1 MHDNTSLQDDFK
13 RICDNDTIFVEVLI
27 PLPIPKL
34 LTYSVSAGPVESTE
48 MVGCRV
54 AIPFQRNKVATGII
68 LNVHTNTPKYNVKS
82 IIKVLEEVPS
92 FNSVQ
97 IKFLKWLSS
106 YYMCEL
112 GEVLKAAMPT
122 ALTIDST
129 TLISLNRDNVS
140 LLESTSANLSNEI
153 YRDKFTASQI
163 NTNSLLDEE
172 LFIINHIKKK
182 REVPLSSLCLLKIP
196 DSNKKASKIIDEMLA
211 AKVLVSHEKIQ
222 EKYVPK
228 IARIVYLDKDYFRKD
243 KLDLLFQDLEK
254 NPKQLNILLEYFKH
268 VPINKTG
275 TDRANSLKSNLSNTV
290 NNEKVNKYS
299 GTSSKEMNKTN
310 TEITMLKTSDF
321 IDENSFKID
330 KKMPH
335 NKGGDSTKI
344 LKSHFNKDYLSSSAL
359 NTLIKKEIFIEEQC
373 IVSRLEFNAPK
384 VNASLPLTKEQKK
397 VLEEIYGH
405 FNNDKITLLHG
416 VTGSGK
422 TEIYVSMIKE
432 VVHAGGEVLMLMPE
446 IALTTHMVMRLR
458 RIFGNDM
465 NVFHSR
471 YSNNERAEVWNN
483 VKYGKVNFIIGTRS
497 AIFLPFSKLSLI
509 IVDEEHDFSYKQTDP
524 APRYNARDS
533 AIILAKLHNAKVLLG
548 TATPSIESYY
558 NAKKSKYALVMLSER
573 FNNIPLPKLDI
584 LSLKN
589 RNESD
594 KESEFSKDF
603 LEIVEQTISPENDD
617 RKQVLIF
624 QNRRGYAPYIMCEEC
639 LWIPYCKQCD
649 VSLTYH
655 QQLKT
660 LKCHYCGNKSSIIHK
675 CALCGSNKIKNMGFG
690 TEKLEETLSAMFPQA
705 NIARI
710 DLDTARNKTKYIDTI
725 QNIKNFTTDIIVG
738 TQMISK
744 GFDFDNI
751 GVVGIIGID
760 RLMRMP
766 NFRAKE
772 RAFQLA
778 VQVGGRC
785 GRKGKQGNVIIQ
797 TYNTKE
803 PLLKFISN
811 NEYEEMY
818 NKEVLERKAFFY
830 PPFSRLVK
838 ITFKHK
844 SLAVSK
850 NAALFYNKILK
861 YRINIINNTIK
872 EKGGKV
878 AILGPESPV
887 ISKIKNLSI
896 IDIWLKFNCYNL
908 RDKIKLTLRDIA
920 RLLHKEYSFKQVKLS
935 FDVDPI

>member
-1 MHDNTSLQDDFK
+1 MHDNTGLQDDFK
-13 RICDNDTIFVEVLI
+13 RICKNDSAFVEVLV

-34 LTYSVSAGPVESTE
+34 LTYSISIGLAAAKK
-48 MVGCRV
+48 MAGCRV

-97 IKFLKWLSS
+97 VRFLEWLSS

-112 GEVLKAAMPT
+112 GVALKAAMPT
-122 ALTIDST
+122 ALTVDST
-129 TLISLNRDNVS
+129 TLISLNKAITDGFVTQIP
-140 LLESTSANLSNEI
+140 LTKKNEKI
-153 YRDKFTASQI
+153 DFETTTFWKEI
-163 NTNSLLDEE
+163 NDTDYLLDEE
-172 LFIINHIKKK
+172 LFVINHIKKK
-182 REVPLSSLCLLKIP
+182 IEVPLSTLYALKVP
-196 DSNKKASKIIDEMLA
+196 NSNKKASKIIDEMLA
-211 AKVLVSHEKIQ
+211 AKLLVSYEKIQ

-228 IARIVYLDKDYFRKD
+228 IARVVYLNEAHFQKN

-275 TDRANSLKSNLSNTV
+275 TARANLLKSKFPATI

-310 TEITMLKTSDF
+310 T
-321 IDENSFKID
+321 
-330 KKMPH
+330 
-335 NKGGDSTKI
+335 KI
-344 LKSHFNKDYLSSSAL
+344 LKTHFNKDYLSASAL
-359 NTLIKKEIFIEEQC
+359 NTLIKKEIFVEEEC
-373 IVSRLEFNAPK
+373 VVSRLESNVPK

-405 FNNDKITLLHG
+405 FNDDKIILLHG

-471 YSNNERAEVWNN
+471 YSNNERAEVWSN
-483 VKYGKVNFIIGTRS
+483 VKYGNINFMIGTRS

-509 IVDEEHDFSYKQTDP
+509 IVDEEHDSSYKQANP
-524 APRYNARDS
+524 APRYNARDA
-533 AIILAKLHNAKVLLG
+533 AIVLAKLHNAKVLLG
-548 TATPSIESYY
+548 TATPSLESYY
-558 NAKKSKYALVMLSER
+558 NAKKGKYALVTLSER
-573 FNNIPLPKLDI
+573 FNNIPLPKFDI
-584 LSLKN
+584 VSLKN
-589 RNESD
+589 RSKD
-594 KESEFSKDF
+594 DDESEFSKDF
-603 LEIVEQTISPENDD
+603 LEIVERTISLENDD

-660 LKCHYCGNKSSIIHK
+660 LKCHYCGNKSNIVHK
-675 CALCGSNKIKNMGFG
+675 CVLCGSSKIKNIGFG

-710 DLDTARNKTKYIDTI
+710 DLDTARNKTRYIDTLE
-725 QNIKNFTTDIIVG
+725 NIKNFTTDIIVG

-760 RLMRMP
+760 RLMRIP

-797 TYNTKE
+797 AYNIKE

-811 NEYEEMY
+811 NEYDKMY
-818 NKEVLERKAFFY
+818 NKEILERKAFFY
-830 PPFSRLVK
+830 PPFSRLIR

-844 SLAVSK
+844 SIAATK
-850 NAALFYNKILK
+850 NAAIFYSKILK
-861 YRINIINNTIK
+861 PKINILNPTNVKGKSIK
-872 EKGGKV
+872 
-878 AILGPESPV
+878 ILGPESPV

-896 IDIWLKFNCYNL
+896 VETWLKFSGDEL
-908 RDKIKLTLRDIA
+908 RDKIKLILKDTA
-920 RLLHKEYSFKQVKLS
+920 RLLHKEHNFKQVQVF
-935 FDVDPI
+935 FDVDPM